1 MINENFV
8 EYLEKSILNNWDKLA
23 LSDFNGED
31 YTYSDVAKQIARIHI
46 LFDEVGLQKG
56 DKVALIGKNSSHWGM
71 AFLATVTYGA
81 VIVPIL
87 PDFLPKDVHRITNH
101 SDARFLFASSPILK
115 TLDLEEMPDLEG
127 VFSLKDFNL
136 ILSRNQIVSE
146 VDEAIE
152 EYCKKKY
159 KGDFNSNTF
168 KLPKVPNN
176 SLAEINYTSG
186 TTGNS
191 KGVMLLH
198 NSLATNVRFAIN
210 NMPLIPGDSIVSFL
224 PMAHAYGL
232 AFEFLFP
239 FSIGCHINFLTRTPT
254 PQIITEA
261 FQKIKPRL
269 ILSVPLVIE
278 KIYKKRIMPKIEV
291 NPIKTLLKI
300 PFINKVIQKKVLEG
314 VKEGFGG
321 NFVEIIIGGAALS
334 EEIEKLFK
342 KIGVP
347 FTIGYGM
354 TECGPLVAYAN
365 WKESRIGSC
374 GKAVDTL
381 EVKINSKDQT
391 KDVGEILVRGE
402 NVMVG
407 YYKNEEA
414 TSEAIDKDGWL
425 HTGDLGLIDKDGFIY
440 IKGRS
445 KSMILGASG
454 QNIYPE
460 EIESII
466 NNRSFVGSSVV
477 KLQDNKL
484 IAMVFPDPDRVKES
498 GITRE
503 ELIEKLERY
512 RIRTNDHLPSY
523 MRVSKF
529 IIHEE
534 DFEKTPKQSI
544 KRYLYSS

>member
-1 MINENFV
+1 MN
-8 EYLEKSILNNWDKLA
+8 
-23 LSDFNGED
+23 
-31 YTYSDVAKQIARIHI
+31 
-46 LFDEVGLQKG
+46 
-56 DKVALIGKNSSHWGM
+56 KN
-71 AFLATVTYGA
+71 
-81 VIVPIL
+81 
-87 PDFLPKDVHRITNH
+87 
-101 SDARFLFASSPILK
+101 
-115 TLDLEEMPDLEG
+115 
-127 VFSLKDFNL
+127 
-136 ILSRNQIVSE
+136 
-146 VDEAIE
+146 
-152 EYCKKKY
+152 
-159 KGDFNSNTF
+159 
-168 KLPKVPNN
+168 
-176 SLAEINYTSG
+176 TS
-186 TTGNS
+186 
-191 KGVMLLH
+191 K
-198 NSLATNVRFAIN
+198 
-210 NMPLIPGDSIVSFL
+210 
-224 PMAHAYGL
+224 
-232 AFEFLFP
+232 
-239 FSIGCHINFLTRTPT
+239 
-254 PQIITEA
+254 
-261 FQKIKPRL
+261 KIK
-269 ILSVPLVIE
+269 V
-278 KIYKKRIMPKIEV
+278 
-291 NPIKTLLKI
+291 
-300 PFINKVIQKKVLEG
+300 
-314 VKEGFGG
+314 
-321 NFVEIIIGGAALS
+321 
-334 EEIEKLFK
+334 FK
-342 KIGVP
+342 
-347 FTIGYGM
+347 FQ
-354 TECGPLVAYAN
+354 
-365 WKESRIGSC
+365 W
-374 GKAVDTL
+374 

-534 DFEKTPKQSI
+534 DFEKTTQAYQLLKECYKAENIDLENDKQRELI
-544 KRYLYSS
+544 IVEMMRI